1 MAAMADEHPRGIL
14 PYSTHCV
21 YIPSISNFSYFFPQ
35 VSRQEQKRVFS
46 PPNRSPHTEISN
58 ILRFLGSGLGFIK
71 TDFSNCI
78 SIVSAAAG
86 TPLQQTPPRSPS
98 GLCARAPRS
107 GHGQAA
113 CGLQPS
119 QACLGSLHTGRY
131 ALGPA
136 TRSAWWADR
145 LSIAGPFRGDRPG
158 PRRGPQ
164 EEVTRH
170 VPCFLLPEGCL
181 RRVET
186 SWVRPRLSA
195 LRLGG

>member
-71 TDFSNCI
+71 TDFSKCI

-86 TPLQQTPPRSPS
+86 RPLQRTPRRSPS
-98 GLCARAPRS
+98 GLCARAPRGGTARWHAGCS
-107 GHGQAA
+107 
-113 CGLQPS
+113 
-119 QACLGSLHTGRY
+119 SLRAGRCVP
-131 ALGPA
+131 GPA
-136 TRSAWWADR
+136 TRSACWADR
-145 LSIAGPFRGDRPG
+145 LSIAGPFRRDRPR
-158 PRRGPQ
+158 PSRSPQ
-164 EEVTRH
+164 DEAIRH

-186 SWVRPRLSA
+186 SWLRPRPRPSA
-195 LRLGG
+195 LRLRG

>member
-71 TDFSNCI
+71 TDFSKCI

-86 TPLQQTPPRSPS
+86 RPLQRTPRRSPS
-98 GLCARAPRS
+98 GLRARAPRGGTARWHAGCS
-107 GHGQAA
+107 
-113 CGLQPS
+113 
-119 QACLGSLHTGRY
+119 SLRAGRCVP
-131 ALGPA
+131 GPA
-136 TRSAWWADR
+136 TRSACSADR
-145 LSIAGPFRGDRPG
+145 LSIAGPFRRDRPR
-158 PRRGPQ
+158 PRRSPQ
-164 EEVTRH
+164 DEAIRH

-186 SWVRPRLSA
+186 SWLRPRPRPSA
-195 LRLGG
+195 LRLRG